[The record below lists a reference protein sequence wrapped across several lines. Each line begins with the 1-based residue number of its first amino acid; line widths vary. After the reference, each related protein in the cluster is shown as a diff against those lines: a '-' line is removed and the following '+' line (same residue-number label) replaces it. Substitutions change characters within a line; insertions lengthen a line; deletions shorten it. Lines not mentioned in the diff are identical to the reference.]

1 MSVVKRLVERAIALA
16 AVAGLLLVG
25 AIVVNGVASSVSTA
39 SVASGSAVGKNKPFN
54 QELFE
59 RGRQIFRFD
68 TFGDQA
74 FWGGQ
79 LRLHQAV
86 AGAKNG
92 GVGDGVSP
100 KAALALGL
108 KVDATA
114 IPPNTAAAIKAGR
127 VNLDDPAVTLTL
139 LKLNAVVGLKGF
151 FDANGRLT
159 SIGTTCAL
167 CHSTVDDSFANGI
180 GKRRDGWPNRDLNVG
195 AIVAAAPTVKP
206 YADLLGVDEATV
218 RTVLRSWGPGFYNAE
233 LDKVG
238 KAVQPNGKPAGTL
251 IPPAFGLAGVN
262 LSTFTGFGTV
272 TYWNAYV
279 AVTQMHGRGTFYDP
293 RLNDPQKYPV
303 AVKAGNWNV
312 RNSPDLVTP
321 KLGALHFYQLALPA
335 PTPPKSSYDAAA
347 AKRGEA
353 IFSSSRARCAGC
365 HVPPTYSEPG
375 FNMHQP
381 SEICTDS
388 FQADRSPDG
397 MYRTTPLKGLFA
409 HAKGGYWHDGRFQN
423 LAAVVDHYDT
433 CFGLGLSA
441 QEKSDLVE
449 FLKSR

>member
-1 MSVVKRLVERAIALA
+1 MSVVKRLVQRAIALA
-16 AVAGLLLVG
+16 AVAAFLLLG
-25 AIVVNGVASSVSTA
+25 ALVVNGVASSVSTPSPA
-39 SVASGSAVGKNKPFN
+39 KGNSLAKTKSFN
-54 QELFE
+54 QQLFE

-79 LRLHQAV
+79 LRLHQAI
-86 AGAKNG
+86 AGAENG
-92 GVGDGVSP
+92 GVGPGVSP
-100 KAALALGL
+100 KTAIALGL

-114 IPPNTAAAIKAGR
+114 IPEKTAAAIKAGK

-151 FDANGRLT
+151 FDGGGRLT
-159 SIGTTCAL
+159 SIGTTCAF
-167 CHSTVDDSFANGI
+167 CHSTVADSFAKGI
-180 GKRRDGWPNRDLNVG
+180 GRRRDGWPNRDLDVG

-233 LDKVG
+233 LDKDG
-238 KAVQPNGKPAGTL
+238 KAVQPNGTPAGTL

-279 AVTQMHGRGTFYDP
+279 AVTQMHGRGTFYDA

-303 AVKAGNWNV
+303 AVKSGNWNV
-312 RNSPDLVTP
+312 RNSPDLVTS

-335 PTPPKSSYDAAA
+335 PTPPKSSFNAAA

-353 IFSSSRARCAGC
+353 IFSSSKARCAGC
-365 HVPPTYSEPG
+365 HVPPAYTEPG
-375 FNMHQP
+375 FDMHEP

-409 HAKGGYWHDGRFQN
+409 HAKGGYWHDGRFQT
-423 LAAVVDHYDT
+423 LGAVVDHYDS
-433 CFGLGLSA
+433 CFQLGLSS
-441 QEKSDLVE
+441 QQKTDLVE

>member
-1 MSVVKRLVERAIALA
+1 MSVVKRLLQGAIPLL
-16 AVAGLLLVG
+16 AVAALLLVG
-25 AIVVNGVASSVSTA
+25 ALIVNGIVSGVSTPSPA
-39 SVASGSAVGKNKPFN
+39 KGSSLAKTKPFN
-54 QELFE
+54 QRFFQ

-79 LRLHQAV
+79 LRLHQAI

-92 GVGDGVSP
+92 GVGPGVSP
-100 KAALALGL
+100 KTALALGL

-114 IPPNTAAAIKAGR
+114 IPKKTAAAIKAGK
-127 VNLDDPAVTLTL
+127 VNLDDPAVTLAL
-139 LKLNAVVGLKGF
+139 LRLNAVVGIKGF
-151 FDANGRLT
+151 FNSSGQLT
-159 SIGTTCAL
+159 SMGTTCAL
-167 CHSTVDDSFANGI
+167 CHSTVDNSFAQGI
-180 GKRRDGWPNRDLNVG
+180 GRRRDGWPNRELNVG

-206 YADLLGVDEATV
+206 YADLLGADEATV

-233 LDKVG
+233 LDKDG
-238 KAVQPNGKPAGTL
+238 KAFQPDGKPAGTV

-279 AVTQMHGRGTFYDP
+279 AVTQMHGRGTFYDA
-293 RLNDPQKYPV
+293 RFNDPQKYPI
-303 AVKAGNWNV
+303 AVKSGNWNV
-312 RNSPDLVTP
+312 RNSPDLVTS
-321 KLGALHFYQLALPA
+321 KLGALHYYQLALPA
-335 PTPPKSSYDAAA
+335 PTPPKGSFDPAA
-347 AKRGEA
+347 AKRGRA
-353 IFSSSRARCAGC
+353 IFNSSKARCASC
-365 HVPPTYSEPG
+365 HVAPTYSEPG

-381 SEICTDS
+381 SEICTDA

-409 HAKGGYWHDGRFQN
+409 HAKGGYWHDGRFKT
-423 LAAVVDHYDT
+423 LAAVVDHYDS
-433 CFGLGLSA
+433 CFKLGLSS
-441 QEKSDLVE
+441 QEKTDLVE